1 MIIIIASCL
10 VKKVKF
16 ENTMYW
22 QQTIY
27 NKLKKVFLCFL
38 VLISFFSCTK
48 EEADLAA
55 ESQEYELLFY
65 TPSSNNRKSGVLR
78 HFLNV
83 ALGTEYGTGFQVT
96 QKWTSEMNIF
106 MGGNPSA
113 EMLSEL
119 NLIKEE
125 VNTYATDGFSMNI
138 VNDSLQSN
146 FYLFFGPPDDYVEL
160 FPEQGIIIDDNNNG
174 LFHINMNSNFEIIS
188 GHMFVNIDISNSE
201 RRKHILREEL
211 TQSLGL
217 SNDVAWYSNRGSIFY
232 GGISSL
238 THFDGRDIEIIR
250 LLYHP
255 NMVPGLDRNMAE
267 SSGRRILGI

>member
-1 MIIIIASCL
+1 
-10 VKKVKF
+10 
-16 ENTMYW
+16 
-22 QQTIY
+22 
-27 NKLKKVFLCFL
+27 LKKIFFYLL

-48 EEADLAA
+48 EESDHVA

-65 TPSSNNRKSGVLR
+65 RFKDGVVR

-106 MGGNPSA
+106 IGGNPSA

-146 FYLFFGPPDDYVEL
+146 FYLFFGPPDGYVEL

-217 SNDVAWYSNRGSIFY
+217 SNDVLFNRNSIFY
-232 GGISSL
+232 YGISSL
-238 THFDGRDIEIIR
+238 TSYDGIDIEIIR

-255 NMVPGLDRNMAE
+255 NMRSGLDRNMAE
-267 SSGRRILGI
+267 FSCRSILGI